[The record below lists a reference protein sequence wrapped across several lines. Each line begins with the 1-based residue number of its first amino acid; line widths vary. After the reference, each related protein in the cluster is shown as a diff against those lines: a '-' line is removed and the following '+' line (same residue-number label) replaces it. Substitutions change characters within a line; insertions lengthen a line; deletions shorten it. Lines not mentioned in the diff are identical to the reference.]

1 MCLISAAGIVEE
13 VVVPDEVANSDKV
26 FLLKITAKPG
36 DKIKRPPEGN
46 TIVGFLGTKGDS
58 FEEAFNTMNDFA
70 SRIQVKFATPATSPS
85 ELLEHA

>member
-1 MCLISAAGIVEE
+1 M
-13 VVVPDEVANSDKV
+13 PDEVANSDKV
-26 FLLKITAKPG
+26 FLLKITAMPG

-70 SRIQVKFATPATSPS
+70 AKIQVRFREPAQPAVAAAA
-85 ELLEHA
+85 H